1 MFAHFGQKWD
11 KLFRG
16 PMWSYDGETSD
27 EDEMSSIGDTAT
39 TEIQE
44 AEVPVA
50 SKHLLSQTATLI
62 LQEAEVH
69 VASED
74 LLTQAASPRYTR
86 QRSICTDQWPLR
98 TC

>member
-1 MFAHFGQKWD
+1 MFAHFGHKYD

-27 EDEMSSIGDTAT
+27 EDEMSSIGDAAT
-39 TEIQE
+39 PEIQE
-44 AEVPVA
+44 AELPVA
-50 SKHLLSQTATLI
+50 SKDMLSQAATPI

-74 LLTQAASPRYTR
+74 LLMQAASPEC
-86 QRSICTDQWPLR
+86 S
-98 TC
+98 